1 MNKLINIFVTAT
13 TKIFKNTIA
22 AGIIGATA
30 GILVYLFNGWNLL
43 ESVIGIAT
51 LTVALSATIK
61 VAQSL
66 KFQGEQFK
74 TLADME
80 RKDFEITFGL
90 RKGYQG
96 EGGEFS
102 IESATGFIQEWM
114 QEKINSRLPILT
126 GKVNYINLVY
136 PVRNTEDGT
145 RVTVEPSV
153 SYSGILSPVY
163 DKNRKE
169 EEVINTLNSLAEF
182 IGRKLEQ
189 KRIYLSFKGKS
200 WVIETKNT

>member
-1 MNKLINIFVTAT
+1 MAAT
-13 TKIFKNTIA
+13 
-22 AGIIGATA
+22 IGAVV
-30 GILVYLFNGWNLL
+30 GIVVFLFNGWNLL
-43 ESVIGIAT
+43 EPVIGIAT
-51 LTVALSATIK
+51 LTIALSATIK

-114 QEKINSRLPILT
+114 QERINSRLPILT
-126 GKVNYINLVY
+126 GKVDYINLIY
-136 PVRNTEDGT
+136 PVRNTENGT
-145 RVTVEPSV
+145 RVTIEPSI

-182 IGRKLEQ
+182 IGKKLEQ

>member
-1 MNKLINIFVTAT
+1 MKIKKSVETAAVKL
-13 TKIFKNTIA
+13 FKNTLVA
-22 AGIIGATA
+22 AIIGVISGII
-30 GILVYLFNGWNLL
+30 VFYFNGWNLL
-43 ESVIGIAT
+43 EPIIGIAT
-51 LTVALSATIK
+51 LTIALSVSLQA
-61 VAQSL
+61 AQSL
-66 KFQGEQFK
+66 KFQSDQFR

-102 IESATGFIQEWM
+102 TEAATGFIQEWM
-114 QEKINSRLPILT
+114 QERILHHLPILT
-126 GKVNYINLVY
+126 GKVDYISLVY
-136 PVRNTEDGT
+136 PVRNSEDGT
-145 RVTVEPSV
+145 RVTIEPSV

-169 EEVINTLNSLAEF
+169 SEVIGTLNSLAEF
-182 IGRKLEQ
+182 IGKKLEQ

-200 WVIETKNT
+200 WVIETKST